1 MKYFYTL
8 LFFVI
13 ILSGCGKKQTIKYNQ
28 PELPGTVYY
37 EKAWVEPKIILTD
50 SIFTLIKAARLDSF
64 LVEKPMRYQSS
75 IDNSLQFNIVEDSCF
90 TIVNMQNPDGIV
102 IKSFIA
108 RFLKSGFYK
117 VTLDLSR
124 LSDQYKFP
132 YYFLKVEY
140 CSFENY
146 RKIP

>member
-1 MKYFYTL
+1 MKNFYIL
-8 LFFVI
+8 LFFI
-13 ILSGCGKKQTIKYNQ
+13 IIIFGCGKKQTINFNQ
-28 PELPGTVYY
+28 PELPGVTYY
-37 EKAWVEPKIILTD
+37 EKAWVEPKIVLTD

-64 LVEKPMRYQSS
+64 LVDKPMKYQSS
-75 IDNSLQFNIVEDSCF
+75 IDNSLQFHIAEDSCF
-90 TIVNMQNPDGIV
+90 TIINMQDPDGTV

-124 LSDQYKFP
+124 LSEQYKYP
-132 YYFLKVEY
+132 YYFLKVKY